1 MKLRS
6 LATGLGPRRLV
17 AQQWKTNSPLTAR
30 LYSTKVAEKLAE
42 MDASKLTVTKT
53 TTPKELTP
61 PKELV
66 FGNKFTDH
74 MLTCEWTAK
83 DGAPQL

>member
-1 MKLRS
+1 MKLS
-6 LATGLGPRRLV
+6 QLSAALAPRRLV
-17 AQQWKTNSPLTAR
+17 AQQWSSSSTVAAR
-30 LYSTKVAEKLAE
+30 LYSTSKLAA
-42 MDASKLTVTKT
+42 MDASKLTITKT

-61 PKELV
+61 PEKLV

-83 DGAPQL
+83 DGT

>member
-6 LATGLGPRRLV
+6 LATGLAPGRIVERQL
-17 AQQWKTNSPLTAR
+17 KTRISPLTAR
-30 LYSTKVAEKLAE
+30 LYSTMKLAE
-42 MDASKLTVTKT
+42 MDASKLTITQT

-61 PKELV
+61 PKDLV

-74 MLTCEWTAK
+74 MLTCEWTAQ
-83 DGAPQL
+83 DGSP

>member
-6 LATGLGPRRLV
+6 LASGFAPRRLV
-17 AQQWKTNSPLTAR
+17 AQQWTTNSPLTQR
-30 LYSTKVAEKLAE
+30 LYSTRKMAE
-42 MDASKLTVTKT
+42 MDASKLTITKT

-74 MLTCEWTAK
+74 MLTCEWTAQ
-83 DGAPQL
+83 DGAHTM